1 MKPLAYQIKQ
11 ILDRLNTLE
20 GNQNC
25 KEYTLNG
32 EGWYRIGEFNYN
44 KGAVALIS
52 FNVIAS
58 LNNSCGILKLS
69 ATKGFDAFD
78 FNKVSY
84 IYIGTP
90 SINKFRLVLKNYS
103 ICYIEVYKT
112 DDTPITLQSKLAN
125 EIGIKLYESSQ
136 EGNVPSD
143 YTAKELN
150 L

>member
-1 MKPLAYQIKQ
+1 MQPLAYQIKQ

-44 KGAVALIS
+44 KGTAALIS
-52 FNVIAS
+52 FNVVAV
-58 LNNSCGILKLS
+58 LNNSCGILRLS

-90 SINKFRLVLKNYS
+90 SINKFRLVLKNYN

-125 EIGIKLYESSQ
+125 EIGIKLYENSQ
-136 EGNVPSD
+136 AGNVPSD

>member
-1 MKPLAYQIKQ
+1 MQPLAYQIKQ
-11 ILDRLNTLE
+11 LLNRIEELE
-20 GNQNC
+20 NNQKI
-25 KEYTLNG
+25 KEYSLTNS
-32 EGWYRIGEFNYN
+32 GWYRIGEFNYD
-44 KGAVALIS
+44 KGTAALIS

-84 IYIGTP
+84 VYIVTP
-90 SINKFRLVLKNYS
+90 SINKFRLVLKNYN

-125 EIGIKLYESSQ
+125 EIGIKLYENSQ
-136 EGNVPSD
+136 AGNVPSD

>member
-1 MKPLAYQIKQ
+1 MQPLAYQIKQ
-11 ILDRLNTLE
+11 LLNRIEELE
-20 GNQNC
+20 NNQKI
-25 KEYTLNG
+25 KEYSLTNS
-32 EGWYRIGEFNYN
+32 GWYRIGEFNYN
-44 KGAVALIS
+44 KGTAALIS
-52 FNVIAS
+52 FNVIAG

-90 SINKFRLVLKNYS
+90 SINKFRLVLKNYN

-125 EIGIKLYESSQ
+125 EIGIKLYENAERRLYWISI
-136 EGNVPSD
+136 E
-143 YTAKELN
+143 
-150 L
+150 

>member
-1 MKPLAYQIKQ
+1 MQPLAYQIKQ
-11 ILDRLNTLE
+11 LLNRIEELE
-20 GNQNC
+20 NNQKI
-25 KEYTLNG
+25 KEYSLTNS
-32 EGWYRIGEFNYN
+32 GWYRIGEFNYN
-44 KGAVALIS
+44 KGTAALIS
-52 FNVIAS
+52 FNVIAG

-84 IYIGTP
+84 ISLGTP
-90 SINKFRLVLKNYS
+90 SINKFRLVLKNYN

-125 EIGIKLYESSQ
+125 EIGINLYENLQ

-143 YTAKELN
+143 YVARELN

>member
-1 MKPLAYQIKQ
+1 MQPLAYQIKQ
-11 ILDRLNTLE
+11 LLNRIEELE
-20 GNQNC
+20 NNQKI
-25 KEYTLNG
+25 KEYSLTNS
-32 EGWYRIGEFNYN
+32 GWYRIGEFNYD
-44 KGAVALIS
+44 KGTAALIS

-84 IYIGTP
+84 VYIVTP

-125 EIGIKLYESSQ
+125 EIGIKLYEDLQ

-143 YTAKELN
+143 YIAKELN

>member
-1 MKPLAYQIKQ
+1 MQPLAYQIKQ
-11 ILDRLNTLE
+11 LLNRIEELE
-20 GNQNC
+20 NNQKI
-25 KEYTLNG
+25 KEYSLTNS
-32 EGWYRIGEFNYN
+32 GWYRIGEFNYN
-44 KGAVALIS
+44 KGTAALIS
-52 FNVIAS
+52 FNVIAG

-84 IYIGTP
+84 IYLGTP
-90 SINKFRLVLKNYS
+90 SINKFRLVLKNYN

-125 EIGIKLYESSQ
+125 EIGINLYENLQ

-143 YTAKELN
+143 YVARELN

>member
-1 MKPLAYQIKQ
+1 MQPLAYQIKQ

-44 KGAVALIS
+44 TGATGLIS
-52 FNVIAS
+52 FNVIAGS
-58 LNNSCGILKLS
+58 NNSCGILKLS
-69 ATKGFDAFD
+69 AIKGFDAFE

-84 IYIGTP
+84 MYIGTP
-90 SINKFRLVLKNYS
+90 LINKFRLVLKNYS

-112 DDTPITLQSKLAN
+112 GDTSITLQAKLAN
-125 EIGIKLYESSQ
+125 EIGINLYENLQ

-143 YTAKELN
+143 YIAEELN